1 MKRRRK
7 YSKSQNSGKLLG
19 TLPVLLHANR
29 LLIGLVFI
37 FSGFVKAVDPLGTV
51 YKIEDYLT
59 AFDGI
64 WAGLTFLA
72 FPAAFLLIAIELL
85 IGLNLVFQVKFKF
98 SSWLAFVFMLIMTPL
113 TLYIALYNPVTDC
126 GCFGD
131 ALKIS
136 NWMTFYKNVFFFILT
151 LLLLIYQKKIN
162 KIFLPKV
169 ECGFVIVFVVA
180 SFGFMVYNLT
190 HLPVLDFR
198 PYKIGVNIPDAM
210 KVPDDAPADVYEYNF
225 VYEKEGVK
233 KIFSID
239 DLPDSSWT
247 FVSQET
253 KLVSE
258 GYKPPIH
265 DLVILTAEFE
275 DVTHEVLCYEGTTYL
290 IVMYDLQKTSE
301 NGIEKVKAF
310 VANKLKEH
318 PEVKVYALTASSTHD
333 IQEFKTKYGLT
344 FPFYKTDPITLK
356 TMIRANPG
364 MMKIVDGTVRGKWN
378 GKRL

>member
-1 MKRRRK
+1 MKRRRRHTMT
-7 YSKSQNSGKLLG
+7 SGSGKLLG
-19 TLPVLLHANR
+19 MLPVLLHANR
-29 LLIGLVFI
+29 LLIGLVFV

-64 WAGLTFLA
+64 WGGLTFLA
-72 FPAAFLLIAIELL
+72 FPAAFLLIAVELL
-85 IGLNLVFQVKFKF
+85 IGLNLVFQVKFKL
-98 SSWLAFVFMLIMTPL
+98 SSWLAFAFMLVMTPL

-131 ALKIS
+131 ALKVS

-151 LLLLIYQKKIN
+151 LLLLVFQNKYN
-162 KIFLPKV
+162 KIFLPNV
-169 ECGFVIVFVVA
+169 EWGFITVFIVA

-198 PYKIGVNIPDAM
+198 PYKIGVNIPDEM
-210 KVPDDAPADVYEYNF
+210 KVPDDAPGDVYEYKF
-225 VYEKEGVK
+225 VYEKDGAR

-239 DLPDSSWT
+239 QLPDSSWT

-265 DLVILTAEFE
+265 DLVILTADFE
-275 DVTHEVLCYEGTTYL
+275 DVTEEVLNYEGTSYL

-301 NGIEKVKAF
+301 RGIEKVKAF
-310 VANKLKEH
+310 VTNKLKEH
-318 PEVKVYALTASSTHD
+318 PEVKVYALTASSSHD

-364 MMKIVDGTVRGKWN
+364 VMKLVGGTVKGKWN
-378 GKRL
+378 GMRL